1 MKYEYVE
8 LLDKEHKGMIMR
20 MDGEYQFIYKKGIG
34 WVESGLFLRYSWPE
48 SNLYDLYKEISEK
61 QAMKK
66 IAILE
71 QKIDSSVLS
80 QKKEY

>member
-20 MDGEYQFIYKKGIG
+20 MDGEDQFIYKKGTG
-34 WVESGLFLRYSWPE
+34 WVESGLFLKYSWPE
-48 SNLYDLYKEISEK
+48 SDLYELYKEISEK

-66 IAILE
+66 IEMLE
-71 QKIDSSVLS
+71 QKAD
-80 QKKEY
+80 